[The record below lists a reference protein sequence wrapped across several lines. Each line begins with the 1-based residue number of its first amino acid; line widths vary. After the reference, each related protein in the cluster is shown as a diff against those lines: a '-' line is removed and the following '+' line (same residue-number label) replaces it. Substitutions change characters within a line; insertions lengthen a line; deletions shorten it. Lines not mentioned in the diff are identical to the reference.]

1 MRLPNAESA
10 VVEDRKITEYL
21 LCKSHED
28 GRGKANFF
36 MQFGFTHDTL
46 RRALLDLVQNNE
58 VLALQS
64 SDFGAKYVVEGRLA
78 APDGRSPHVRTIWII
93 DTGRTTP
100 RLVTAF
106 PA

>member
-1 MRLPNAESA
+1 MRLPNAERA
-10 VVEDRKITEYL
+10 VVEDRKIAEYL
-21 LCKSHED
+21 LSESHED

-36 MQFGFTHDTL
+36 KEFGFTHESL
-46 RRALLDLVQNNE
+46 RRALLDLIDKNE
-58 VLALQS
+58 VSALQS

-78 APDGRSPHVRTIWII
+78 APDGRSPRVRTVWII
-93 DTGRTTP
+93 NTGRTAP